1 MVNPWM
7 THMKT
12 TLAKMRA
19 DGSYKKGDGLKKVI
33 MAAKKTYKKTRR
45 VGRRGGAGEKPVVEE
60 KPVMDEKKE
69 EKKEEEEAESE
80 SNEDMDSQGTAET
93 VELDEDGKRVMKEGA
108 RRRGGK
114 SKSKKKA
121 SRRTRRKLRR

>member
-1 MVNPWM
+1 MPNPWM

-45 VGRRGGAGEKPVVEE
+45 VGRRGGADEMPVVEE
-60 KPVMDEKKE
+60 KKVEEKKVEEKKPE
-69 EKKEEEEAESE
+69 EKKEEPESE
-80 SNEDMDSQGTAET
+80 SDE
-93 VELDEDGKRVMKEGA
+93 ELEPTQEATPPDEMGG
-108 RRRGGK
+108 RRRGAK